1 MSVCVSS
8 AGGTLG
14 IDAMSLSQ
22 MTLPSSMMLPLAHSS
37 SSLGSGH
44 SSLLSHSM
52 ANGQTSLGTIGS
64 LDGGGLSIG
73 STRSLQ
79 LNSASSSSNNSSSSS
94 SNSNGH
100 GSLSGGSLTGLPALH
115 GQSSTIGAGLS
126 GELLGDHHPNP
137 EMLLALISRNKALE
151 ATIPKCGGCH
161 ELILDRFILKVS
173 DRTWH
178 AKCLQCSECRVQL
191 NEKCFARNGQLFCKD
206 DFFKRY
212 GTKCAACDLGIPPT
226 QVVRRAQDN
235 VYHLQCFMCSM
246 CSRQLNTGD
255 EFYLMEDCKLIC
267 KPDYEA
273 AKAKGLYLSDGSLDG
288 ESSNKRPRTTITAKQ
303 LETLKSAYNSS
314 PKPARHV
321 REQLSQDTGLD
332 MRVVQVWFQNR
343 RAKEK
348 RLKKDAG
355 RTRWSQYFRSMK
367 GTSSPNRVDKLLDKD
382 ELKIDLDSFSHHD
395 LSNDSYSTSNMGLE
409 DGASPHS
416 ARGSY
421 IHGNGSPPPYLSSHS
436 PPPMGAGHPYGSYPD
451 NIVYTPL
458 GQPLSSM
465 HPGARRPGL
474 HGSAV
479 SDLSN
484 DSSPA
489 HGYPDFPPSPD
500 SWLGDC
506 PPHPQTQLPA
516 AGGAPNGTPGPN
528 GPLQS
533 QQVAPPPP
541 LLGQQQPAP
550 NGTSAL
556 THY

>member
-1 MSVCVSS
+1 MSVCVSN
-8 AGGTLG
+8 AGVTLG
-14 IDAMSLSQ
+14 VDAMSLSQ
-22 MTLPSSMMLPLAHSS
+22 MALPSAMMLPL
-37 SSLGSGH
+37 GH
-44 SSLLSHSM
+44 SASASSM
-52 ANGQTSLGTIGS
+52 MSSAGMLVGMDAGNSSTGMPLPNGLHHNNATVGQNGH
-64 LDGGGLSIG
+64 GGLSVGALSHG
-73 STRSLQ
+73 SS
-79 LNSASSSSNNSSSSS
+79 SSSSS
-94 SNSNGH
+94 SN
-100 GSLSGGSLTGLPALH
+100 GGIAGQTTSVAAAAAAAVTGTEL
-115 GQSSTIGAGLS
+115 IG
-126 GELLGDHHPNP
+126 GDHHPNP
-137 EMLLALISRNKALE
+137 EMLLALIARNKALE

-255 EFYLMEDCKLIC
+255 EYYLMEDCKLIC

-367 GTSSPNRVDKLLDKD
+367 GTSSPSRHDKLLDKD

-436 PPPMGAGHPYGSYPD
+436 PPPMGSGHPYGSYPD

-458 GQPLSSM
+458 GESTPKL
-465 HPGARRPGL
+465 GAPW
-474 HGSAV
+474 
-479 SDLSN
+479 
-484 DSSPA
+484 SSP
-489 HGYPDFPPSPD
+489 P
-500 SWLGDC
+500 W
-506 PPHPQTQLPA
+506 A
-516 AGGAPNGTPGPN
+516 AR
-528 GPLQS
+528 
-533 QQVAPPPP
+533 
-541 LLGQQQPAP
+541 
-550 NGTSAL
+550 
-556 THY
+556 

>member
-1 MSVCVSS
+1 MEMLKLMMDTSDYMANLANVHHNNNNNNNNNDICKKDSMQRSPSPEYRVPPIN
-8 AGGTLG
+8 L
-14 IDAMSLSQ
+14 DE
-22 MTLPSSMMLPLAHSS
+22 LPEV
-37 SSLGSGH
+37 
-44 SSLLSHSM
+44 LLS
-52 ANGQTSLGTIGS
+52 
-64 LDGGGLSIG
+64 
-73 STRSLQ
+73 
-79 LNSASSSSNNSSSSS
+79 
-94 SNSNGH
+94 
-100 GSLSGGSLTGLPALH
+100 
-115 GQSSTIGAGLS
+115 
-126 GELLGDHHPNP
+126 
-137 EMLLALISRNKALE
+137 
-151 ATIPKCGGCH
+151 TIPKCGGCNDM
-161 ELILDRFILKVS
+161 ILDRFILKVA

-178 AKCLQCSECRVQL
+178 AKCLQCSECHVQL
-191 NEKCFARNGQLFCKD
+191 NEKCFARNGHLFCKD

-226 QVVRRAQDN
+226 QVVRRAQDY

-255 EFYLMEDCKLIC
+255 EFYLMEDGKLYC

-303 LETLKSAYNSS
+303 LETLKSAYNNS

-367 GTSSPNRVDKLLDKD
+367 GGGSPGRHDKLLDKD

-416 ARGSY
+416 GRGSY

-436 PPPMGAGHPYGSYPD
+436 PPPMGPGHHFGSYPD

-458 GQPLSSM
+458 GQPITSM
-465 HPGARRPGL
+465 HHGTHRGPHGLPGHG
-474 HGSAV
+474 GSAV
-479 SDLSN
+479 SDMSN

-500 SWLGDC
+500 SWLGESC
-506 PPHPQTQLPA
+506 PPTTTTTTTNA
-516 AGGAPNGTPGPN
+516 TSTPNGIGPPPIVNPVQQTPGGPVVPGAAQPPVPSIVPPGATVPMMPVTN
-528 GPLQS
+528 GS
-533 QQVAPPPP
+533 
-541 LLGQQQPAP
+541 
-550 NGTSAL
+550 NGAL
-556 THY
+556 HY

>member
-1 MSVCVSS
+1 MEM
-8 AGGTLG
+8 LK
-14 IDAMSLSQ
+14 L
-22 MTLPSSMMLPLAHSS
+22 MMDTSDY
-37 SSLGSGH
+37 
-44 SSLLSHSM
+44 M
-52 ANGQTSLGTIGS
+52 A
-64 LDGGGLSIG
+64 
-73 STRSLQ
+73 
-79 LNSASSSSNNSSSSS
+79 
-94 SNSNGH
+94 
-100 GSLSGGSLTGLPALH
+100 SLTGMNNNNNNNDIIKKDLQRSPSPEYRVPPINLDELPEVL
-115 GQSSTIGAGLS
+115 LS
-126 GELLGDHHPNP
+126 
-137 EMLLALISRNKALE
+137 
-151 ATIPKCGGCH
+151 TIPKCGGCH

-178 AKCLQCSECRVQL
+178 AKCLQCSDCHIQL

-206 DFFKRY
+206 DFFKSYRRY

-255 EFYLMEDCKLIC
+255 EFYLIEDGKLIC

-367 GTSSPNRVDKLLDKD
+367 GGGSPSRHDKLLDKD

-395 LSNDSYSTSNMGLE
+395 LSNDSFSTSNMGLE

-416 ARGSY
+416 GRGSY

-436 PPPMGAGHPYGSYPD
+436 PPPMGPGHHFGSYPD

-458 GQPLSSM
+458 GQPVNSM
-465 HPGARRPGL
+465 HHGGPRGHHGM

-479 SDLSN
+479 SDMSN

-500 SWLGDC
+500 SWLGESC
-506 PPHPQTQLPA
+506 PPNGSVVAQQQQSVPARPPSSAPSSVAAVVAAAAAAAAAASALPQTNGNQVPPA
-516 AGGAPNGTPGPN
+516 
-528 GPLQS
+528 L
-533 QQVAPPPP
+533 
-541 LLGQQQPAP
+541 
-550 NGTSAL
+550 
-556 THY
+556 HY

>member
-8 AGGTLG
+8 ALHQATSLTVAGISCSAVPSGGSR
-14 IDAMSLSQ
+14 MSLSH
-22 MTLPSSMMLPLAHSS
+22 MSLSSSMMQPLAAHPLAPSMLNMPGIEQPQNTS
-37 SSLGSGH
+37 AMAQQQPQLHNHLRHLHTHQASL
-44 SSLLSHSM
+44 
-52 ANGQTSLGTIGS
+52 ANGSTGS
-64 LDGGGLSIG
+64 D
-73 STRSLQ
+73 
-79 LNSASSSSNNSSSSS
+79 A
-94 SNSNGH
+94 
-100 GSLSGGSLTGLPALH
+100 A
-115 GQSSTIGAGLS
+115 
-126 GELLGDHHPNP
+126 EHPNP
-137 EMLLALISRNKALE
+137 DMLLALIARNKALE

-161 ELILDRFILKVS
+161 ELILDRFILKVA

-178 AKCLQCSECRVQL
+178 AKCLQCTECHGQL

-212 GTKCAACDLGIPPT
+212 GTKCVACDLGIPPT

-255 EFYLMEDCKLIC
+255 EFYLMEEGKLVC

-367 GTSSPNRVDKLLDKD
+367 GGSSPSRHDKLLDKD

-416 ARGSY
+416 GRGSY
-421 IHGNGSPPPYLSSHS
+421 ILGGSPPPYLSSHS
-436 PPPMGAGHPYGSYPD
+436 PPPMGPGHHYGSYPD

-458 GQPLSSM
+458 GQPVSSM
-465 HPGARRPGL
+465 HHGAPRGPHGL
-474 HGSAV
+474 HGSGV

-489 HGYPDFPPSPD
+489 NNGYPDFPPSPD
-500 SWLGDC
+500 SWLGESC
-506 PPHPQTQLPA
+506 P
-516 AGGAPNGTPGPN
+516 PNGTASVQQQQQQ
-528 GPLQS
+528 QS
-533 QQVAPPPP
+533 HQTAQPPP
-541 LLGQQQPAP
+541 QT
-550 NGTSAL
+550 NGNPVL
-556 THY
+556 HY

>member
-14 IDAMSLSQ
+14 VDAMSLSQ
-22 MTLPSSMMLPLAHSS
+22 MALPSSMMLPLAHSTPS
-37 SSLGSGH
+37 MGGHHHPLLGQGMS
-44 SSLLSHSM
+44 
-52 ANGQTSLGTIGS
+52 NGQTGIGPIGTIDGNPSMGGS
-64 LDGGGLSIG
+64 SGLHHNGNSNHNNGTSLAGLS
-73 STRSLQ
+73 SLH
-79 LNSASSSSNNSSSSS
+79 
-94 SNSNGH
+94 GH
-100 GSLSGGSLTGLPALH
+100 GSSHDGRSSAAGATTG
-115 GQSSTIGAGLS
+115 
-126 GELLGDHHPNP
+126 ELGDHHPNP
-137 EMLLALISRNKALE
+137 EMLLALIARNKALE

-367 GTSSPNRVDKLLDKD
+367 GTSSPSRHDKLLDKD

-409 DGASPHS
+409 DPLSASPHS

-436 PPPMGAGHPYGSYPD
+436 PPPMGSGHPYGSYPD

-465 HPGARRPGL
+465 HPGARPPGL

-489 HGYPDFPPSPD
+489 QGYPDFPPSPD
-500 SWLGDC
+500 SWLGPDC
-506 PPHPQTQLPA
+506 PAPSS
-516 AGGAPNGTPGPN
+516 AGPPSTAQPLGLSQPPN
-528 GPLQS
+528 Q
-533 QQVAPPPP
+533 
-541 LLGQQQPAP
+541 P

-556 THY
+556 HY